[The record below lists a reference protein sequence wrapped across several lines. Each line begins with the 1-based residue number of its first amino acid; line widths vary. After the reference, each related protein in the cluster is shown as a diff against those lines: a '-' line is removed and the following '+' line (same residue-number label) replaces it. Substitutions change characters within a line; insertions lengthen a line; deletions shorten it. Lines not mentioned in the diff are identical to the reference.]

1 MELAG
6 RSAPA
11 ESRRKR
17 ALPAAL
23 IAWCLGAAAC
33 SHAVVVRP
41 APSYEAFAF
50 EAPLPASAA
59 VFVDADPLLR
69 EVHVVPH
76 PSGDGEHCIGSRYPV
91 DAREA
96 LAVSVLGTMER
107 LVREVEPTSTPLDGE
122 TMRARGLDSVIVV
135 RVDTFNIGL
144 ASGALLTFQAGAE
157 LTLSVS
163 AFTRNG
169 LQLRE
174 VIFGNGTQHRSG
186 VLCDTGAEVLG
197 HTVEAAIEDAM
208 TELGELIANSPAL
221 RESLSGSG

>member
-1 MELAG
+1 MTGLAADKG
-6 RSAPA
+6 GNG
-11 ESRRKR
+11 

-23 IAWCLGAAAC
+23 VAWCLAAAAC
-33 SHAVVVRP
+33 SPAVVVRP
-41 APSYEAFAF
+41 APSHHAFAF

-59 VFVDADPLLR
+59 VFVDADQLLR

-96 LAVSVLGTMER
+96 LEASVLGTVER
-107 LVREVEPTSTPLDGE
+107 LVRQVEPVSTPPDGE

-135 RVDTFNIGL
+135 RVDTFHAGL
-144 ASGALLTFQAGAE
+144 ASGALSTFQAGVE

-163 AFTRNG
+163 AFTRDG
-169 LQLRE
+169 LKLRE
-174 VIFGNGTQHRSG
+174 MILGNGTRHRSG
-186 VLCDTGAEVLG
+186 AFCDTGAEVLG
-197 HTVEAAIEDAM
+197 QTVEAAIEDAM

-221 RESLSGSG
+221 RESLDRSG